1 MSYQKSENVP
11 QEWKTLV
18 FDYLENSMTDEQF
31 QEMRKLIEKPAFQR
45 LLAEHAIDQSILRE
59 LTSSKELIEGLNGVP
74 KPLGSSTGS
83 PAVEQVSA
91 EQATAKKSSAEP
103 STEKWMTGRM
113 AVFAAI
119 SAMLLVMLTA
129 GLSLREKDS
138 SSDLSSD
145 SLSARAGGNQAES
158 LQILS
163 VVGSVTIENQRAAD
177 NQRAAVGMLLHEGS
191 LLSTN
196 GATSFAQISYDDG
209 TSLVLAGNSEI
220 VCTSEKGQKRIQVKR
235 GFISASVSPQPAG
248 KPLLIVTDTAK
259 MEVIGTNLAI
269 SASQTTTRLDVTEGK
284 VNIQEH
290 SLGNQADVSAGN
302 YAVANFG
309 EKIEVLQQS
318 VVPCTWKLDFEK
330 GLPEDWLQG
339 TWEQEGLSKDAEGN
353 QSLGAVKQ
361 DFSPENGYYSIVA
374 NNAWSEG
381 QFRICENS
389 YLQFRVKMEH
399 PEWYQ
404 VILIT
409 RDEGFRST
417 AFRGVYEFQE
427 SNTVNGSMK
436 HLPPNQ
442 WRTVRIPLSA
452 FKRTDPR
459 KYPSIETPFDQRPAD
474 PPEIGDVAFTFLFG
488 SQTENRGLVIDDIS
502 VTVEDP
508 EISATSN

>member
-1 MSYQKSENVP
+1 MSYLKNENVP
-11 QEWKTLV
+11 AEWKTLV
-18 FDYLENSMTDEQF
+18 LDYLENTMNDEQF
-31 QEMRKLIEKPAFQR
+31 QEMRKQIEKPAFQR
-45 LLAEHAIDQSILRE
+45 LLAEYAIDQSILRE
-59 LTSSKELIEGLNGVP
+59 LTSSEELIEGMNGVP
-74 KPLGSSTGS
+74 KPLGASTGS
-83 PAVEQVSA
+83 STVEQASAKKPSA
-91 EQATAKKSSAEP
+91 EKRI
-103 STEKWMTGRM
+103 TGRM
-113 AVFAAI
+113 TVFAAI
-119 SAMLLVMLTA
+119 SAMLLVMVTA
-129 GLSLREKDS
+129 GLSLREKD
-138 SSDLSSD
+138 LLSD
-145 SLSARAGGNQAES
+145 SLSARAGGNQAEP
-158 LQILS
+158 LQVQS
-163 VVGSVTIENQRAAD
+163 VVGSVAID